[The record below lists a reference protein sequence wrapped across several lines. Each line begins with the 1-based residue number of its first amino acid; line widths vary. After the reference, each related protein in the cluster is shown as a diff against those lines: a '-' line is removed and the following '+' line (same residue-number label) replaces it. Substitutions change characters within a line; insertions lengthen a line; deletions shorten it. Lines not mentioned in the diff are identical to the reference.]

1 MHKQNTLTAREAEK
15 QEVVRDDSL
24 GGQSCM
30 LKLTQLFPFSLL
42 LSLIAFLFF
51 LKKLRLSIKINH
63 YKKDDCRLASL
74 LRFVGNKYFSC
85 TKPGLILFKGRCNY

>member
-1 MHKQNTLTAREAEK
+1 MHAQVNSAFSFFLTSFTY
-15 QEVVRDDSL
+15 SL
-24 GGQSCM
+24 P
-30 LKLTQLFPFSLL
+30 L
-42 LSLIAFLFF
+42 F